1 MSKQQDQVTKY
12 LKILYPDLQSEVVLN
27 KITGVIDHV
36 HYRVDIWIPCIR
48 CVVEVHGIQH
58 FKPSGFGM
66 SKESTQI
73 AFHDQMYRD
82 SRLKDICKKFLLNY
96 EQIDYD
102 DKVNM
107 GMLFKI
113 FNKYKEVDD
122 EWSND

>member
-1 MSKQQDQVTKY
+1 MSKQQDQVTMY

-27 KITGVIDHV
+27 KITGVIDHR
-36 HYRVDIWIPCIR
+36 HYRLDIWIPSIR

-66 SKESTQI
+66 DKESTQF

-96 EQIDYD
+96 EQVDYD
-102 DKVNM
+102 EKVSM
-107 GMLFKI
+107 GMLFKR
-113 FNKYKEVDD
+113 FDKYVRD
-122 EWSND
+122 EE